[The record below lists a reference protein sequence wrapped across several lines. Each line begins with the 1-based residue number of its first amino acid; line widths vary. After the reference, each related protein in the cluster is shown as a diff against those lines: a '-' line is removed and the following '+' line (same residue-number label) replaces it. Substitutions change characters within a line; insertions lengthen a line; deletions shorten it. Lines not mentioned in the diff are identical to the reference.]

1 MTLEPRD
8 LTATPMPSDTI
19 ELVGIRAFGHHG
31 ADPGEKVVAQPFEI
45 DVSFEIDL
53 SAARTT
59 DRLVDTHD
67 YSKLHAAIVGI
78 VRERSYDLIERLGA
92 DVLEAIFAD
101 PRVRR
106 ARVRIAKPNLLAG
119 ATPAVILH
127 AARP

>member
-1 MTLEPRD
+1 ML
-8 LTATPMPSDTI
+8 DTI

-31 ADPGEKVVAQPFEI
+31 ADPGEKVVAQAFDI
-45 DVSFEIDL
+45 DVAFELDL
-53 SAARTT
+53 TAARTS
-59 DRLVDTHD
+59 DLLADTHD

-92 DVLEAIFAD
+92 DLLNAILED

-106 ARVRIAKPNLLAG
+106 ARVRIAKPQLLAG